1 IHEGYGVRRAEW
13 SGYRVKILVDT
24 LFTAYRCESSN
35 NNEVHIE
42 VSMEQLYRAIKSAHE
57 TDDVLLRLMK
67 KGAIPTLNLSISTL
81 SHYNSRFTIEQDVP
95 CRPQKQIYVDTFD
108 QPAIPE
114 RNVTVQLPSIPKLKT
129 VLEKLRV
136 LDNYVTIRANWEGK
150 LEFSI
155 LNDQV
160 GVRTTFEKL
169 GVQSNEGRDVITS
182 TIILTFVGARGTV
195 VVDSRQLIKVFQV
208 PELSNRAFIGKL
220 ALLLCRWSNRD
231 TTGICNNNCMAFYG
245 FLESLS
251 PSSEGKDDYLMFVI
265 PSKAL

>member
-1 IHEGYGVRRAEW
+1 MVYVGQSGVDTALKSW
-13 SGYRVKILVDT
+13 LQVSVDT

-129 VLEKLRV
+129 VLEKLRI

-169 GVQSNEGRDVITS
+169 GVQSNEG
-182 TIILTFVGARGTV
+182 ARGTV

-208 PELSNRAFIGKL
+208 PELSNRAFI
-220 ALLLCRWSNRD
+220 
-231 TTGICNNNCMAFYG
+231 GICNNNCMAFYG